1 MAKKKT
7 AAELRA
13 ELRILRTHGVGNNI
27 TKVVRDLIMYG
38 SFVSIGYFTYMSID
52 SLSGKI
58 TQADISVKAG
68 GSVSIDTDDTETGLP
83 AWYKGTLL
91 LAFFFGAG
99 GIAYGRGQAKLRKDV
114 IQRYHPTMQE
124 AERNI
129 DDKRSSSD
137 LTERGNTRPE
147 DI

>member
-68 GSVSIDTDDTETGLP
+68 GSVRKDTETELP
-83 AWYKGTLL
+83 AWYKSTLL

-114 IQRYHPTMQE
+114 IQRYHPAMQE